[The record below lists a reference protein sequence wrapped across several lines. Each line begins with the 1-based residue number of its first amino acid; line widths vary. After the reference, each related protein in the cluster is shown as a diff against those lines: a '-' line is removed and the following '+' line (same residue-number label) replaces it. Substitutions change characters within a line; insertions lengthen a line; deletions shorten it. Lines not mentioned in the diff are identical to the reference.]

1 MLTRYRP
8 DWIHWLLWAAAGP
21 SQGEGNCQQD
31 RQTVRFRLRRQRF
44 RHQRRR
50 SVLRCPLS
58 QRGGQDEQPEA
69 ADDQR
74 GDKTDEH
81 AVRAEPGGG
90 AAPRSVHA
98 PAGTVGQGGTTECQQ
113 V

>member
-1 MLTRYRP
+1 MKVKPLANNLFCITRYRS
-8 DWIHWLLWAAAGP
+8 DWIHRLLWAAAGP

-74 GDKTDEH
+74 GDKADKH
-81 AVRAEPGGG
+81 AV
-90 AAPRSVHA
+90 
-98 PAGTVGQGGTTECQQ
+98 
-113 V
+113 